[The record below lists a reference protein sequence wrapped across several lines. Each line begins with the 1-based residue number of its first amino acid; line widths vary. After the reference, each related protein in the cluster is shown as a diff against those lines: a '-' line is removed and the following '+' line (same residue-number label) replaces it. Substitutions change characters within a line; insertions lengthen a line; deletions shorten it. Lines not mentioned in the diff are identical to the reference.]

1 MKEKEK
7 QNRFLLLSKLAAL
20 EQMENNLF
28 LLTNR
33 QKQLED
39 FVAAERALLTSGNE
53 HAATISESPVVSKS
67 GKRNYVKALE
77 KVKVD
82 LSKLQLRIVQA
93 NASIAVMKSKLEMNK
108 SSIQL
113 NEERL
118 QAVQEA
124 IRAKEDALQ
133 CKMEAKQKA
142 LKAKKDKEEE
152 KRPQS
157 QKLLSNTS
165 RTVVFGNGADERE
178 QAAEKPSPF
187 ELLRTED
194 VPKTISSNNSAE
206 EQLINAIDGSADH
219 LYYCQLYDAS
229 VQLKNTLPHVQDILC
244 KSSYEQVLSPACQFC
259 VIKLASLNEKCYAF
273 SVIDTG
279 DDELIYTDELYNAET
294 LTELLTDK
302 EEKSDESDDAYNSLS
317 NYYTND
323 LLPATDTS
331 GCNKPIGLQLIGI
344 CFDLEHSCHD
354 HPMYDML
361 MNMQAE
367 RVEVPEV
374 QAKVEVQKKL
384 SVPKESISAILNEQT
399 AKKSIQT
406 LQAFGFEATSSHTIP
421 NERKRPLS

>member
-1 MKEKEK
+1 MES
-7 QNRFLLLSKLAAL
+7 NLL
-20 EQMENNLF
+20 M
-28 LLTNR
+28 LTNR

-39 FVAAERALLTSGNE
+39 FVAAERAILTSGSE
-53 HAATISESPVVSKS
+53 HAAATSESPVVSKS
-67 GKRNYVKALE
+67 GKRNYDKALE
-77 KVKVD
+77 KVKID

-93 NASIAVMKSKLEMNK
+93 KASIAVLESKLKINK

-142 LKAKKDKEEE
+142 LKAKRDKEEE

-165 RTVVFGNGADERE
+165 RMVVGNGADEQE
-178 QAAEKPSPF
+178 Q
-187 ELLRTED
+187 
-194 VPKTISSNNSAE
+194 
-206 EQLINAIDGSADH
+206 DGSADH

-229 VQLKNTLPHVQDILC
+229 AQLKNALLHVQDILC
-244 KSSYEQVLSPACQFC
+244 KSSYEQVVSPTCQFY

-279 DDELIYTDELYNAET
+279 DDELTYTDELYDAET
-294 LTELLTDK
+294 LTKSCTDK
-302 EEKSDESDDAYNSLS
+302 EEESDESDDAYNSLS
-317 NYYTND
+317 GFYTND
-323 LLPATDTS
+323 LLPTTDTS
-331 GCNKPIGLQLIGI
+331 GCKKPIGQQLIGV
-344 CFDLEHSCHD
+344 CFDWEHSWRD

-374 QAKVEVQKKL
+374 QKKL
-384 SVPKESISAILNEQT
+384 SVPKESNSALPNEQT

-421 NERKRPLS
+421 NERKRALS